1 MPDQAEM
8 RKSHEKQN
16 METDE
21 ESRNCDS
28 AGRSH
33 VRVALNIFLAERN
46 NRTGA
51 DSGSRFFAGT
61 GTVYRSECVLERQ
74 RIRTGGAWDPDPRL
88 E

>member
-1 MPDQAEM
+1 MPNQAEM
-8 RKSHEKQN
+8 RKRHEKQN

-33 VRVALNIFLAERN
+33 AGRN

-61 GTVYRSECVLERQ
+61 GTVYRSECVLERH
-74 RIRTGGAWDPDPRL
+74 RIRTGGAWDPDSRP